1 MATINESIENN
12 NKIFDI
18 ELNTDENQIALA
30 TANTYVDKNII
41 FNVNV
46 DSIEDEF
53 INSLSPIGG
62 VGGEDGR
69 ITLSNIATPQ
79 EIVEYISSAVSDL
92 TQEVF

>member
-12 NKIFDI
+12 NKVFDV
-18 ELNTDENQIALA
+18 ELNTDESQIALA

-46 DSIEDEF
+46 DSIEDDF

-69 ITLSNIATPQ
+69 ITLSSIATPQ
-79 EIVEYISSAVSDL
+79 EIVEYISSAVPDL
-92 TQEVF
+92 TQEAF